1 MFSRS
6 FGGGAVKNLN
16 ATEFHD
22 GFKNDPNS
30 VLLDVRTA
38 GEFSMGY
45 IPGAKLIDLMSPN
58 FMGQIEKLDK
68 SKSYY
73 VYCRSGNRSYQA
85 GVMMH
90 KAGFENVYNLA
101 GGIMS
106 WKFEINR

>member
-1 MFSRS
+1 MFSKF

-22 GFKNDPNS
+22 NFKKDPNA

-45 IPGAKLIDLMSPN
+45 IPGAKLIDLMSTN
-58 FMGQIEKLDK
+58 FMGQVEKLDK
-68 SKSYY
+68 TKSYY

-106 WKFEINR
+106 WKFEIKR